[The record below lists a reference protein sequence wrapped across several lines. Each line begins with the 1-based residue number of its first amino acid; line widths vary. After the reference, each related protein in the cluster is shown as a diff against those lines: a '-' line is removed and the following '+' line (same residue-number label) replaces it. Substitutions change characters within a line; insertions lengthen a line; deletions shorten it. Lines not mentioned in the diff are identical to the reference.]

1 MSLRGLCCNAVLVA
15 NNVECGRAFSPI
27 QWLWGDYFLYTAFR
41 SNVMWSCRP
50 GITNVT
56 PDSHKGDVVTGHY
69 CCDTREEGHSP
80 LTPAHDTGHRLVWR
94 WTRSEPEDDI
104 WERSGVITTD
114 YSALREKWN
123 REAGRVIECGW
134 SWELRAL
141 QFISLP
147 VLWNILQIQV
157 STSPLQV
164 S

>member
-80 LTPAHDTGHRLVWR
+80 LTPGTWHRPPVSVTLDTAGAGGWHLREEWSHNNWLL
-94 WTRSEPEDDI
+94 RSERKVKQ
-104 WERSGVITTD
+104 RSWQSNWVR
-114 YSALREKWN
+114 L
-123 REAGRVIECGW
+123 
-134 SWELRAL
+134 ELRAE
-141 QFISLP
+141 STP
-147 VLWNILQIQV
+147 VHFTPCFV
-157 STSPLQV
+157 KYPPSTS
-164 S
+164 